1 MKKALGN
8 NIKYLRYK
16 HHYTQEQ
23 LAEKLDISSTYL
35 GYIESGK
42 YNVSLDLIER
52 IAFFFEVEP
61 YSLFIQN
68 NYTFP
73 KRIDARNYVPTL
85 K

>member
-1 MKKALGN
+1 MKESLGN

-52 IAFFFEVEP
+52 ISFFFEVEP
-61 YSLFIQN
+61 YTLFIHN
-68 NYTFP
+68 HYTFP
-73 KRIDARNYVPTL
+73 KRIDSKTYVSTL